1 MYTYKLIKNKFLG
14 YFFQGKEVSTC
25 TETLSFAGSYLI
37 MVVTKYKYRTVFVFF
52 SNHIINEKIVVT
64 MASSHK

>member
-14 YFFQGKEVSTC
+14 YLFPGKEISTY
-25 TETLSFAGSYLI
+25 TETISFAGSYLI

-52 SNHIINEKIVVT
+52 SNQVINKSTAET
-64 MASSHK
+64 MASGK